1 MEKSDTDIRGLA
13 LNGGTSAKIARVG
26 IFGIGFWL
34 LEQAIK
40 KSIRIRIF
48 RYIQEGNKCKKCTG
62 WSGNFLTL
70 LENIDIGWKRE
81 EGYVKMLL
89 WHILENL
96 RQLQG
101 RLVCK
106 FAIKSMARL

>member
-1 MEKSDTDIRGLA
+1 M
-13 LNGGTSAKIARVG
+13 
-26 IFGIGFWL
+26 
-34 LEQAIK
+34 
-40 KSIRIRIF
+40 
-48 RYIQEGNKCKKCTG
+48 
-62 WSGNFLTL
+62 
-70 LENIDIGWKRE
+70 ENIEDEWKRE
-81 EGYVKMLL
+81 EGYVKMWL